1 MRFQNTGVKQKT
13 LKSSREEE
21 ENGLSVGNLSPNYI
35 KHFNNV
41 GKQAKRKTLNRVVGL
56 VYPATEW

>member
-1 MRFQNTGVKQKT
+1 MRFQNTGDKQKT

-35 KHFNNV
+35 KHLNNV
-41 GKQAKRKTLNRVVGL
+41 GKQAKRKTLNRVKGL
-56 VYPATEW
+56 AYQAPEW